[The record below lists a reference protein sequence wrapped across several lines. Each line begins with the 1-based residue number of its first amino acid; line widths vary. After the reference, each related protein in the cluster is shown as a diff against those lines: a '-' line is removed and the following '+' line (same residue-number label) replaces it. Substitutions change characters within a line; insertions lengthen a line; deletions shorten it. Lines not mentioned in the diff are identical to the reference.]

1 MSDIKVQT
9 VRAEVSPR
17 QVASTP
23 PSENRLNTSSSASD
37 NSVSLTTAASDL
49 AEVAKSQGN
58 SAQQAPSATDE
69 QGLAKGEVEAAVA
82 RLNEFVQE
90 TERRLDF
97 QIDEDSGRSV
107 IRVYDKGTNELVR
120 QIPSEQ
126 ALELARR
133 LGNDEPS
140 FLFNA
145 EV

>member
-17 QVASTP
+17 QVSSTP
-23 PSENRLNTSSSASD
+23 PPGNDPSLPESAVKVPKPKVNVPDTTTVHSKERSSNEGQGAQGKGAFTSE
-37 NSVSLTTAASDL
+37 
-49 AEVAKSQGN
+49 
-58 SAQQAPSATDE
+58 
-69 QGLAKGEVEAAVA
+69 EVEAAVA
-82 RLNEFVQE
+82 KLNDYVQS

-97 QIDEDSGRSV
+97 QVDEDSGRSV
-107 IRVYDKGTNELVR
+107 IKVFDKETEELVR

-133 LGNDEPS
+133 LGDEEPS

>member
-17 QVASTP
+17 QVSSTP
-23 PSENRLNTSSSASD
+23 PPGNDLSLPESVAKVPKPKVNLPDAVAVSPKERLNSEGQGTQEKGAFTS
-37 NSVSLTTAASDL
+37 
-49 AEVAKSQGN
+49 E
-58 SAQQAPSATDE
+58 
-69 QGLAKGEVEAAVA
+69 EVEAAVA
-82 RLNEFVQE
+82 KLNDYVQS

-97 QIDEDSGRSV
+97 QVDEDSGRSV
-107 IRVYDKGTNELVR
+107 IKVFDKETEELVR

-133 LGNDEPS
+133 LGDEEPS